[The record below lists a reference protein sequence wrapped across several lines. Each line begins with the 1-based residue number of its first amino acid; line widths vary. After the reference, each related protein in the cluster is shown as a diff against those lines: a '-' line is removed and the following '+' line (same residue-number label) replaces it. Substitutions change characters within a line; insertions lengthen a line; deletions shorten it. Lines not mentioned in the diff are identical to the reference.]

1 MAYQRANSRQFYPT
15 NFEPFARPV
24 SSLSPNTNP
33 VSRSLSSKS
42 AITQGSSF
50 KTTLK
55 LPSFRLFCK
64 NPGDKIGK
72 SGNIPAGTVVDVG
85 ICHPTEFDFY
95 LCSHA
100 GIQVIRQWLRIT

>member
-1 MAYQRANSRQFYPT
+1 MTQKQAN
-15 NFEPFARPV
+15 
-24 SSLSPNTNP
+24 
-33 VSRSLSSKS
+33 
-42 AITQGSSF
+42 
-50 KTTLK
+50 
-55 LPSFRLFCK
+55 FRLFCK

-100 GIQVIRQWLRIT
+100 GIQVIREWRQIM

>member
-1 MAYQRANSRQFYPT
+1 MAQ
-15 NFEPFARPV
+15 
-24 SSLSPNTNP
+24 SL
-33 VSRSLSSKS
+33 LF
-42 AITQGSSF
+42 I
-50 KTTLK
+50 
-55 LPSFRLFCK
+55 FRLFCK

-100 GIQVIRQWLRIT
+100 GIQVHFNLMFDFSFNNNLGHISTIALSCALG